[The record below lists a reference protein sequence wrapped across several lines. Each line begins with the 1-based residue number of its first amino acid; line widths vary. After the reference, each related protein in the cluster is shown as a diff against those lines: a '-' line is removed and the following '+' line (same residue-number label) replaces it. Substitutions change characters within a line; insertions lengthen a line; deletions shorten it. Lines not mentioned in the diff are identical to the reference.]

1 MSRTKKAKGLE
12 KARKVKHTNYI
23 RRQLERLQRKYIPVE
38 GKTSITKKE
47 IYNRIKAAAEDEM
60 ISFEKALKG
69 IEATRAFTSEEQN
82 FKIQINNKLNI
93 SDRNTIRSIIA
104 TKTGQAYKTV
114 QLNILAGNW
123 IYDSSFGPSGAI
135 IDSTNTVAIWLTHHQ
150 VGESAYADF
159 VAWKTIEKKD

>member
-23 RRQLERLQRKYIPVE
+23 RRQLERLERKYIPVE

-60 ISFEKALKG
+60 ISFGKALKG
-69 IEATRAFTSEEQN
+69 IEATRAFTSAEQN
-82 FKIQINNKLNI
+82 YKIQVNSRLNI
-93 SDRNTIRSIIA
+93 ADRNRIRSVIA

-114 QLNILAGNW
+114 QLNILDGNW
-123 IYDSSFGPSGAI
+123 VYDSSFGSSGAI
-135 IDSTNTVAIWLTHHQ
+135 IDSTRSVAIWLTHHNT
-150 VGESAYADF
+150 GESSYEDF
-159 VAWKTIEKKD
+159 VAWQAI

>member
-23 RRQLERLQRKYIPVE
+23 RRQLERLERKYIPVE

-60 ISFEKALKG
+60 ISFSKALKG

-82 FKIQINNKLNI
+82 YKIQVNSKLNI
-93 SDRNTIRSIIA
+93 ADRNRIRSVIA

-114 QLNILAGNW
+114 QLNILDGNW
-123 IYDSSFGPSGAI
+123 VYDSSFGPGGAI
-135 IDSTNTVAIWLTHHQ
+135 IDSTRSVAIWLTYHNI
-150 VGESAYADF
+150 GESSYADF
-159 VAWKTIEKKD
+159 VAWEAI

>member
-23 RRQLERLQRKYIPVE
+23 RRQLERLEGKYIPVE
-38 GKTSITKKE
+38 GKESITKKE

-82 FKIQINNKLNI
+82 YKIQVNNKLSI
-93 SDRNTIRSIIA
+93 AERSRIRSVIA

-114 QLNILAGNW
+114 QLNILDGN
-123 IYDSSFGPSGAI
+123 
-135 IDSTNTVAIWLTHHQ
+135 
-150 VGESAYADF
+150 
-159 VAWKTIEKKD
+159 

>member
-23 RRQLERLQRKYIPVE
+23 RRQLERLERKYIPVE
-38 GKTSITKKE
+38 GKTRITKKE

-60 ISFEKALKG
+60 ISFSKALKG

-82 FKIQINNKLNI
+82 YKIQVNSKLNI
-93 SDRNTIRSIIA
+93 ADRNRIRSVIA

-114 QLNILAGNW
+114 QLNILDGN
-123 IYDSSFGPSGAI
+123 
-135 IDSTNTVAIWLTHHQ
+135 
-150 VGESAYADF
+150 
-159 VAWKTIEKKD
+159 

>member
-23 RRQLERLQRKYIPVE
+23 RRQLERLEGKYIPVE

-60 ISFEKALKG
+60 ISFSKALKG

-82 FKIQINNKLNI
+82 YKIQVNRRLNI
-93 SDRNTIRSIIA
+93 ADRNRIRSVIA

-114 QLNILAGNW
+114 QLNILDGN
-123 IYDSSFGPSGAI
+123 
-135 IDSTNTVAIWLTHHQ
+135 
-150 VGESAYADF
+150 
-159 VAWKTIEKKD
+159 

>member
-23 RRQLERLQRKYIPVE
+23 RRQLERLERKYIPVE

-82 FKIQINNKLNI
+82 FKIQINRKLNI
-93 SDRNTIRSIIA
+93 SERSRIRSVIA

-114 QLNILAGNW
+114 QLNILDGNW
-123 IYDSSFGPSGAI
+123 VYDSSFGPSGAI
-135 IDSTNTVAIWLTHHQ
+135 IDSTRSVAIWLTYHNI
-150 VGESAYADF
+150 GESSYVDF
-159 VAWKTIEKKD
+159 VDWKPIQ

>member
-23 RRQLERLQRKYIPVE
+23 RRQLDRLERKYIPVE
-38 GKTSITKKE
+38 GNTSITKKE

-60 ISFEKALKG
+60 ISFSKALKG

-82 FKIQINNKLNI
+82 YKIQVNSKLNI
-93 SDRNTIRSIIA
+93 ADRNRIRSVIA

-114 QLNILAGNW
+114 QLNILDGNW
-123 IYDSSFGPSGAI
+123 VYDSSFGPSGAI
-135 IDSTNTVAIWLTHHQ
+135 IDSTRSVAIWLTYHNI
-150 VGESAYADF
+150 GESSYADF
-159 VAWKTIEKKD
+159 VAWEAI

>member
-23 RRQLERLQRKYIPVE
+23 RRQLERLERKYIPVE
-38 GKTSITKKE
+38 GKPTITKKE
-47 IYNRIKAAAEDEM
+47 IYKRIKAAAEDEM
-60 ISFEKALKG
+60 ISFSKALKG

-114 QLNILAGNW
+114 QLNILAGN
-123 IYDSSFGPSGAI
+123 
-135 IDSTNTVAIWLTHHQ
+135 
-150 VGESAYADF
+150 
-159 VAWKTIEKKD
+159 

>member
-23 RRQLERLQRKYIPVE
+23 RRQLERLERKYIPVE

-60 ISFEKALKG
+60 ISFSKALKG

-82 FKIQINNKLNI
+82 YKIQVNSKLNI
-93 SDRNTIRSIIA
+93 ADRNRIRSVIA

-114 QLNILAGNW
+114 QLNILDGNW
-123 IYDSSFGPSGAI
+123 VYDGSFGPSGAL
-135 IDSTNTVAIWLTHHQ
+135 IDSTRSVAIWLTHHQ
-150 VGESAYADF
+150 IGESSYDDF
-159 VAWKTIEKKD
+159 VAWEAI

>member
-23 RRQLERLQRKYIPVE
+23 RRQLERLERKYIPVE

-60 ISFEKALKG
+60 ISFSKALKG

-82 FKIQINNKLNI
+82 YKIQVNSKLNI
-93 SDRNTIRSIIA
+93 ADRNRIRSVIA

-114 QLNILAGNW
+114 QLNILDGNW
-123 IYDSSFGPSGAI
+123 VYDSSFGPNGAI
-135 IDSTNTVAIWLTHHQ
+135 IDSTRSVAIWLTYHNI
-150 VGESAYADF
+150 GESSYADF
-159 VAWKTIEKKD
+159 VAWEAI

>member
-23 RRQLERLQRKYIPVE
+23 RRQLERLERKYIPVE

-60 ISFEKALKG
+60 ISFSKALKG
-69 IEATRAFTSEEQN
+69 IEATRAFTN
-82 FKIQINNKLNI
+82 
-93 SDRNTIRSIIA
+93 RIRSVIA

-114 QLNILAGNW
+114 QLNILDGNW
-123 IYDSSFGPSGAI
+123 VYDSSFGPSGAI
-135 IDSTNTVAIWLTHHQ
+135 IDSTRSVAIWLTYHNI
-150 VGESAYADF
+150 GESSYADF
-159 VAWKTIEKKD
+159 VAWEAI

>member
-23 RRQLERLQRKYIPVE
+23 RRQLERLERKYIPVE

-60 ISFEKALKG
+60 ISFSKALKG

-82 FKIQINNKLNI
+82 YKIQVNSKLNI
-93 SDRNTIRSIIA
+93 ADRNRIRSVIA

-114 QLNILAGNW
+114 QLNILDGNW
-123 IYDSSFGPSGAI
+123 VYDSSFGPSGAI
-135 IDSTNTVAIWLTHHQ
+135 IDSTRSVAIWLTYHNI
-150 VGESAYADF
+150 GESSYADF
-159 VAWKTIEKKD
+159 VAWEAI

>member
-23 RRQLERLQRKYIPVE
+23 RRQLERLERKYIPVE

-47 IYNRIKAAAEDEM
+47 IYNRIKAAQEDEM
-60 ISFEKALKG
+60 ISFSKALKG

-82 FKIQINNKLNI
+82 YKIQVNSKLNI
-93 SDRNTIRSIIA
+93 ADRNRIRSVIA

-114 QLNILAGNW
+114 QLNILDGNW
-123 IYDSSFGPSGAI
+123 VYDSSFGPSGAI
-135 IDSTNTVAIWLTHHQ
+135 IDSTRSVAIWLTYHNI
-150 VGESAYADF
+150 GESSYADF
-159 VAWKTIEKKD
+159 VAWEAI

>member
-23 RRQLERLQRKYIPVE
+23 RRQLERLERKYIPVE
-38 GKTSITKKE
+38 GKPSITKKE
-47 IYNRIKAAAEDEM
+47 IYKRIKAAAEDEM

-82 FKIQINNKLNI
+82 YKIQINRRLSI
-93 SDRNTIRSIIA
+93 ADRSRIRSVIA

-114 QLNILAGNW
+114 QLNILDGNW
-123 IYDSSFGPSGAI
+123 VYDSSFGPSGAI
-135 IDSTNTVAIWLTHHQ
+135 IDSTRSVAIWLTYHQ
-150 VGESAYADF
+150 IGESAYEDF
-159 VAWKTIEKKD
+159 VTWKAI

>member
-23 RRQLERLQRKYIPVE
+23 RRQLERLERKYIPVE

-60 ISFEKALKG
+60 ISFSKALKG

-82 FKIQINNKLNI
+82 YKIQINRRLSI
-93 SDRNTIRSIIA
+93 ADRNRIKSVIA

-114 QLNILAGNW
+114 QLNILDGNL
-123 IYDSSFGPSGAI
+123 IYDSSFGPSGAL
-135 IDSTNTVAIWLTHHQ
+135 IDSTRSVAIWLTHHQ
-150 VGESAYADF
+150 IGESSYDDF
-159 VAWKTIEKKD
+159 VAWRAI

>member
-23 RRQLERLQRKYIPVE
+23 RRQLERLERKYIPVE
-38 GKTSITKKE
+38 GKPSITKKE
-47 IYNRIKAAAEDEM
+47 IYKRIKAAAEDEM

-82 FKIQINNKLNI
+82 YKIQINRKLNI
-93 SDRNTIRSIIA
+93 SERSRIRSVIA

-114 QLNILAGNW
+114 QLNILDGNW
-123 IYDSSFGPSGAI
+123 VYDSSFGPSGAI
-135 IDSTNTVAIWLTHHQ
+135 IDSTRSVAIYLTYHNI
-150 VGESAYADF
+150 GESSYVDF
-159 VAWKTIEKKD
+159 VDWKPIQ

>member
-23 RRQLERLQRKYIPVE
+23 RRQLERLERKYIPVE
-38 GKTSITKKE
+38 GKPSITKKE
-47 IYNRIKAAAEDEM
+47 IYKRIKAAAEDEM

-82 FKIQINNKLNI
+82 YKIQINRKLNI
-93 SDRNTIRSIIA
+93 SERSRIRSVIA

-114 QLNILAGNW
+114 QLNILDGNW
-123 IYDSSFGPSGAI
+123 VYDSSFGPSGAI
-135 IDSTNTVAIWLTHHQ
+135 IDSTRSVAIWLTYHNI
-150 VGESAYADF
+150 GESSYVDF
-159 VAWKTIEKKD
+159 VDWKPIQ

>member
-23 RRQLERLQRKYIPVE
+23 RRQLERLERKYIPVE
-38 GKTSITKKE
+38 GKPSITKKE

-60 ISFEKALKG
+60 ISFSKALKG

-82 FKIQINNKLNI
+82 FKMQINSRLNI
-93 SDRNTIRSIIA
+93 ADRNRIRSVIA

-114 QLNILAGNW
+114 QLNILDGNW

-135 IDSTNTVAIWLTHHQ
+135 IDSTRSVAIYLTHHQ
-150 VGESAYADF
+150 TGESSYDDF
-159 VAWKTIEKKD
+159 VAWQTI